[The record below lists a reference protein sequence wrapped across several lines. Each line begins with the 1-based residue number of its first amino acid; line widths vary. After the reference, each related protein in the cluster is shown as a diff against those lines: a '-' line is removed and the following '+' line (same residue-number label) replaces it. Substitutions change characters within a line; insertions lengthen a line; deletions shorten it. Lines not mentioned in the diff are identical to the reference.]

1 MDRAGATPGARRYV
15 AARAVAIFL
24 PVVLVAVVVG
34 VIVARR
40 GPSRPT
46 RPDLSTVTFVA
57 SPVPQ
62 HRAAP
67 AFRLP
72 LLDGAGTASLDQY
85 AGRIVVL
92 NLWASWCG
100 PCRDESPKLEALWQ
114 TDESLDIQFLGVDQQ
129 DAKGSAR
136 AFVQEFGITYPIAFD
151 PEGTVAASYGAL
163 GLPTTF
169 VIDASGVI
177 RYGFLG
183 RIDPVGLQD
192 ILQGLIA
199 EGG

>member
-1 MDRAGATPGARRYV
+1 M
-15 AARAVAIFL
+15 
-24 PVVLVAVVVG
+24 
-34 VIVARR
+34 
-40 GPSRPT
+40 
-46 RPDLSTVTFVA
+46 
-57 SPVPQ
+57 
-62 HRAAP
+62 
-67 AFRLP
+67 
-72 LLDGAGTASLDQY
+72 
-85 AGRIVVL
+85 L